1 MGKIYLQM
9 YSFMDGTMN
18 DSRENLRLAAEMGF
32 LYYAGFI

>member
-18 DSRENLRLAAEMGF
+18 DSRENETCSRDG
-32 LYYAGFI
+32 I